1 MQVLVVKEADPS
13 TTKTQVLVVKGADP
27 ANAEFLGT
35 LV

>member
-1 MQVLVVKEADPS
+1 MQVLVVNGAVPS